1 MTRVGKS
8 TQRDRPRAVGAA
20 QRPKRASGKMERED
34 SSTPKRQRARDS
46 KVKKSIDLDE
56 DAQEHILCVSA
67 REANAAVKRF
77 LNALDDK
84 VPRWVRTSL
93 CAILTR
99 IAAHV
104 AKSATAAVVE
114 HATGTAALPATLPK
128 RPKSAR
134 LQAKAAPGSV

>member
-67 REANAAVKRF
+67 REANAAVERF
-77 LNALDDK
+77 LKTLDDK
-84 VPRWVRTSL
+84 VPGWVGTSL
-93 CAILTR
+93 RAILPG

-104 AKSATAAVVE
+104 AKSATAAVVKR
-114 HATGTAALPATLPK
+114 ATAALLATLPK
-128 RPKSAR
+128 RPKSANQT
-134 LQAKAAPGSV
+134 LGKPVH

>member
-46 KVKKSIDLDE
+46 KVKKSIDE
-56 DAQEHILCVSA
+56 DVQEQILCVSA

-114 HATGTAALPATLPK
+114 HANGTAALPATLPK

>member
-20 QRPKRASGKMERED
+20 KRPKRASGKMERED

-46 KVKKSIDLDE
+46 KVKKSIDE
-56 DAQEHILCVSA
+56 DVQEQILCVSA